1 MITLIIQISTH
12 SNKAKWSFTLC
23 AVGCLQYTEMWLMS
37 THTCHTHTDLYVICD
52 RFQSQL
58 VFLNLAIICFGLT
71 DVSLCCE
78 FMTSYRV
85 LLVSLIFWVV
95 SCLYCWWILVVT
107 CFFGICIANHEFWLL
122 ISWITKLRDFI
133 EVFSHVVMSCFY
145 ISWLNFLHW
154 VRFLSWS
161 SIALIKPFECM
172 KTSIRKSYFDFRLW
186 WWIPNYWRVAN
197 KFITI
202 TWWPSFIQL

>member
-1 MITLIIQISTH
+1 MLLSNKWQNSPNSLNIQKNWTLRDLLSVNNCRESTQKPSKPELMEYKYTRDDNVEGEHRMITLIIQISTH

-85 LLVSLIFWVV
+85 LLVSTDILIFRWY
-95 SCLYCWWILVVT
+95 S
-107 CFFGICIANHEFWLL
+107 E
-122 ISWITKLRDFI
+122 
-133 EVFSHVVMSCFY
+133 
-145 ISWLNFLHW
+145 
-154 VRFLSWS
+154 
-161 SIALIKPFECM
+161 
-172 KTSIRKSYFDFRLW
+172 
-186 WWIPNYWRVAN
+186 
-197 KFITI
+197 
-202 TWWPSFIQL
+202 

>member
-1 MITLIIQISTH
+1 MNNCRESTQKPSKPELMEYKYTRDDNVEGEHRMITLIIQISTH
-12 SNKAKWSFTLC
+12 ANKAKWSFTLC

-107 CFFGICIANHEFWLL
+107 CFFWHLYCKSRILITHFVNYKATWLYRS
-122 ISWITKLRDFI
+122 IFTCR
-133 EVFSHVVMSCFY
+133 HVVFLYKLTQFTSLGT
-145 ISWLNFLHW
+145 IS
-154 VRFLSWS
+154 V
-161 SIALIKPFECM
+161 LIFH
-172 KTSIRKSYFDFRLW
+172 R
-186 WWIPNYWRVAN
+186 AH
-197 KFITI
+197 
-202 TWWPSFIQL
+202 